1 MSDRKIKSVIFDI
14 GGVIIKGC
22 WGKNFLNN
30 ASEKLGIESAKLREL
45 IDVYEPAL
53 MRGEIDDLRFWQN
66 IIQEA
71 KKRDIPI
78 ENPEISNEELK
89 KLWLEDF
96 EKLFEPRRE
105 MLDLLV
111 ELRKKGF
118 GVGCISNS
126 IPPHTQHNIEVGLYD
141 KPETKPEN
149 IEGYFHPVYISDMI
163 GRTKFETGK
172 EKEKIFEDYLKEAGC
187 EAQEAIFI
195 DDEDRNLETPKEIGM
210 HTLRFENTDD
220 YEKDLENFFSALE
233 NELDVELDVNKE
245 LKKELRTEVQDQTT
259 REFKMK

>member
-1 MSDRKIKSVIFDI
+1 MNDQKIKSVIFDI

-30 ASEKLGIESAKLREL
+30 ASEKLGIENSKLREL

-53 MRGEIDDLRFWQN
+53 MRGEIDDIKFWRN
-66 IIQEA
+66 IINEA
-71 KKRDIPI
+71 KNRNIPLENSDI
-78 ENPEISNEELK
+78 SDDTLK
-89 KLWLEDF
+89 KFWLDDF
-96 EKLFEPRRE
+96 EKLFEPRKE

-126 IPPHTQHNIEVGLYD
+126 IPPHTQHNIEVGLFD
-141 KPETKPEN
+141 RPETEQEN
-149 IEGYFHPVYISDMI
+149 IEGYFYPVYISDMI

-187 EAQEAIFI
+187 EAHEAIFI
-195 DDEDRNLETPKEIGM
+195 DDEDRNLETPREIGI
-210 HTLRFENTDD
+210 HTLRFENTED
-220 YEKDLENFFSALE
+220 YKKDLKKIFSALE
-233 NELDVELDVNKE
+233 EKLGVNLDVNKE
-245 LKKELRTEVQDQTT
+245 LKKELQKEALG
-259 REFKMK
+259 EMKIK